1 MNRFILRILIALI
14 IVVSACKTKKPSAAQ
29 PADLTIENA
38 MAIPAKALLFDE
50 IGAAKNTGDGLRYL
64 ADADYKEGKTNISLA
79 MEINARKGNYIW
91 LNVKAYGL
99 VNVARVLIKP
109 DSIRI
114 LDLINKKY
122 ISASYNYLGRFTS
135 APLGF
140 TELENLVWG
149 NALFDPIPENTTID
163 SSTQNVILNLVLEK
177 MNQKATYSKQYKTE
191 AVWLTEQGNTRSMA
205 VKYANLEQVAQ
216 NAFPRDLVINIE
228 GEKKVECRFTLSNF
242 AYDVKQDPSFNVPRS
257 YKVEVFR

>member
-1 MNRFILRILIALI
+1 MNRNIFRLVLVLLVI
-14 IVVSACKTKKPSAAQ
+14 VSACKTKKPSVVQATDV
-29 PADLTIENA
+29 PLENA
-38 MAIPAKALLFDE
+38 KAISSNTLLFDE
-50 IGAAKNTGDGLRYL
+50 IGAAKNTGEALRYM

-79 MEINARKGNYIW
+79 MEINAKKGNYIW
-91 LNVKAYGL
+91 LNAKAYGL

-149 NALFDPIPENTTID
+149 NALFDPIPEKTTID
-163 SSTQNVILNLVLEK
+163 SNTQNLILNLVLEK
-177 MNQKATYSKQYKTE
+177 MSQKATYSKQYKTE
-191 AVWLTEQGNTRSMA
+191 AVWLTEQGSTRSMA

-216 NAFPRDLVINIE
+216 NAFPKDLVINID

-242 AYDVKQDPSFNVPRS
+242 AYDVKQDPSFNIPRS